1 MDDIVLRLRPQE
13 MPESDMLAW
22 FVAQRQAQVPSLD
35 VFLDHCVP
43 AFADRRCFATRE
55 ADQAGGLTFLR

>member
-1 MDDIVLRLRPQE
+1 MCKARVAAQCNH
-13 MPESDMLAW
+13 LAW